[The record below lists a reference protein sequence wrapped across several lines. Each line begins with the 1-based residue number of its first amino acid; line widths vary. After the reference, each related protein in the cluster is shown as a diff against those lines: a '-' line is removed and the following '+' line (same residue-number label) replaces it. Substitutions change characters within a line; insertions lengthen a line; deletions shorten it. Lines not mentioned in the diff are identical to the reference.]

1 MMLPDPLLS
10 RSLIRR
16 GLEDFDEFDPG
27 SSVETPRSLA
37 ACTVEGVRP
46 QDLTFVPPEAFQKA
60 EVPPEVAQL
69 RFEFFE
75 SHRQDL
81 LALARAARALIVA
94 GQEPLHS
101 MAAREDPSS
110 QYRHTLEFFLGTL
123 RALDLKVLT
132 VREDWS
138 QDPRSEEFRRTDPY
152 SAGRAASALGQS
164 RGPSGMPAFR
174 QTAGS
179 SAGFGSFGASTS
191 SGFGSTSS
199 GFGSP
204 AASRSLGDLTLKEPS
219 MAFDMSTDGGGGGGG
234 GALGASANSWW
245 ACGSSTWRSA
255 TSEAALHDMLHQM
268 RHAPGVDWRELEAA
282 RQTEDS
288 FGPLRDR
295 ARKARNERHSDEQRL
310 RDKRMMAMTASSKSL
325 DFQQKYKDR
334 LRDIREC
341 MSPPVKSAANSG
353 GQIKVR
359 ENNARR
365 AEEGETYR
373 RDYLEKKI
381 NKIHELEHWLDED
394 RYHTKM
400 KFAQMTM
407 EDRIRWRHN
416 FSYVE
421 EDRASERAGV
431 LEDFRRKEAQLDAAG
446 QRTADTNALRKELH
460 NLRQTLR
467 VLDEY
472 RQQRKQE
479 QQRSVFADKLRD
491 GGQRRLEETGGPIEV
506 PQWCLAAGEM
516 KKRRRQPPSPLSMA
530 SPPMSPTSSATMWPT
545 SPMSPTSPSGRS
557 VRSMGSPKARAAAL
571 PDVETVEK
579 LSPEEIEWMRRVTS
593 PKGEDAPSR
602 RMAKT
607 ALQRSSTAPRLRAH

>member
-1 MMLPDPLLS
+1 MASAARPLPLPLQMTLPEPLFS

-27 SSVETPRSLA
+27 SAVETPRSLA
-37 ACTVEGVRP
+37 ACTVEGIRP
-46 QDLTFVPPEAFQKA
+46 QDLTFVPQEAFQKA
-60 EVPPEVAQL
+60 EVPTEVAQL

-75 SHRQDL
+75 AHRQDL
-81 LALARAARALIVA
+81 LVLARAARALIVA

-101 MAAREDPSS
+101 MAARDDPSS
-110 QYRHTLEFFLGTL
+110 QYRHTLEFFLERL
-123 RALDLKVLT
+123 RALDLKVMT

-138 QDPRSEEFRRTDPY
+138 QDPRSEEFKRTDPY

-179 SAGFGSFGASTS
+179 SAGFGSFG
-191 SGFGSTSS
+191 
-199 GFGSP
+199 SP

-234 GALGASANSWW
+234 GGGALGASANSWW
-245 ACGSSTWRSA
+245 SCGSSTWRSA
-255 TSEAALHDMLHQM
+255 TSEDALHDMLHQI
-268 RHAPGVDWRELEAA
+268 RHAPGVGWRELEAA

-288 FGPLRDR
+288 FGPLRDL

-310 RDKRMMAMTASSKSL
+310 RDKRMMAMTSSSKSL

-341 MSPPVKSAANSG
+341 MSPPVKIAANSG

-381 NKIHELEHWLDED
+381 NKMHELEHWLDED

-407 EDRIRWRHN
+407 EDRVRWRHN

-431 LEDFRRKEAQLDAAG
+431 LEDFRRKQAQLDAAG
-446 QRTADTNALRKELH
+446 QRTADANALKKELH
-460 NLRQTLR
+460 NLRHTLR

-479 QQRSVFADKLRD
+479 QQRSLSADKLRD
-491 GGQRRLEETGGPIEV
+491 GGRRRLEETGGPIEV

-516 KKRRRQPPSPLSMA
+516 KKRQRQPPSPLSMA
-530 SPPMSPTSSATMWPT
+530 SHPMSPTSSATLWPL
-545 SPMSPTSPSGRS
+545 SPTSPT
-557 VRSMGSPKARAAAL
+557 SPKARAAAL
-571 PDVETVEK
+571 PDMETVEK

-593 PKGEDAPSR
+593 PKGADSPPR

-607 ALQRSSTAPRLRAH
+607 ALQRSSTAPGLRLH